1 MAKKALGL
9 RASLFLVALALT
21 LAVLIPGGL
30 YLQHELRRTTG
41 DRIERELQRD
51 LDAARVLSESAPAP
65 TPQAIDELADRL
77 GGALG
82 CRVTFIAA
90 DGRVLGDSQV
100 SAADLAA
107 LPHRAAGTEVAEA
120 LAGRRARAVDGDLLY
135 LAERLRGPHL
145 DGVVRVARPLGEVQ
159 EALSRLRWVLVIAGI
174 ISLAV
179 GVALSAAAAHTMSR
193 TLSELVD
200 SAHALAGGS
209 PQPGPLAGSL
219 KRLAQEIERT
229 VAALAS
235 ERARSAAVLEGM
247 SEGVI
252 ALDGESRVTLMNRA
266 AHELFGSGEDAVGR
280 ALLELVRVPALDELV
295 RGGQPRTR
303 ELELPATS
311 RRVLARL
318 APQPGSGAILVLH
331 DVTALH
337 RLETIRRDFV
347 ANASHEL
354 RTPVSV
360 ISANAETLRAGALS
374 DPDTAPTLID
384 AIHRNAVRLT
394 SLITD
399 LLDLSRLEA
408 GRFRIELGRVPL
420 AAAAQ
425 RAVEAVERMAE
436 RRRTAITIDGLPR
449 DAPGDPARG
458 RRAGSA
464 AELAAWADAGALHQV
479 LVNLLTNAIA
489 HTPEGTHVSVAS
501 AAAANGRVR
510 IEVRDDGPGIPPTH
524 RQRIFERFYRIDPGR
539 SRDMGGTGLGL
550 SIVKHLIECMAGRVG
565 VRQNRPRG
573 SIFWVELAAAPV
585 ELFAARSAVATVI
598 EQDGKDTGPEIEP
611 GAGPAARS

>member
-1 MAKKALGL
+1 MAKKGLGL

-41 DRIERELQRD
+41 DRVERELQRD
-51 LDAARVLSESAPAP
+51 LDAARVLAESGPPLAP
-65 TPQAIDELADRL
+65 TQPRAIDELADRL

-90 DGRVLGDSQV
+90 DGRVLGDSEI
-100 SAADLAA
+100 AATDLAA
-107 LPHRAAGTEVAEA
+107 LPGHAGRPEVVEA
-120 LAGRRARAVDGDLLY
+120 LAGRRARVVDGDLLY
-135 LAERLRGPHL
+135 LAERVRGPHL
-145 DGVVRVARPLGEVQ
+145 DGVVRVARPLVEVQ
-159 EALSRLRWVLVIAGI
+159 EALARLRWLLVIAGI

-252 ALDGESRVTLMNRA
+252 ALDGDSRVTLMNRA
-266 AHELFGSGEDAVGR
+266 AHELLGSGEGAVGR

-295 RGGQPRTR
+295 RSGQPRTAEM
-303 ELELPATS
+303 ELAATG

-360 ISANAETLRAGALS
+360 ISANAETLRAGALA
-374 DPDTAPTLID
+374 DPVTAPTLIE

-408 GRFRIELGRVPL
+408 GRFRIELARVPL
-420 AAAAQ
+420 VAAAQ

-436 RRRTAITIDGLPR
+436 RRRTAISIDR
-449 DAPGDPARG
+449 AP
-458 RRAGSA
+458 
-464 AELAAWADAGALHQV
+464 AELAASADASALHQV
-479 LVNLLTNAIA
+479 LVNLLANAIA
-489 HTPEGTHVSVAS
+489 HTPEGTHVAVAAGTGAS
-501 AAAANGRVR
+501 GRVR
-510 IEVRDDGPGIPPTH
+510 IEVRDDGPGIPPAH

-550 SIVKHLIECMAGRVG
+550 SIVKHLVESMGGRVG

-573 SIFWVELAAAPV
+573 SIFWVELDAGPV
-585 ELFAARSAVATVI
+585 ALFAPRELEAA
-598 EQDGKDTGPEIEP
+598 GPEIEP
-611 GAGPAARS
+611 VAPS